1 MRDGLLCS
9 ISSSSFFFF
18 VLPPPPPSCFRHASS
33 TSHLSRRL
41 LSVGLSASTHS
52 ARSCPL
58 PVAFCVLLTQLPL
71 PPPPRPAYK
80 RRGQQPTDTPHPR
93 EEDGLST
100 CHDGSLAALLSLPC
114 TGVRCLS
121 PSVARFPSAG
131 FTPGFTFARVF
142 FFEKAALEKWGVLFI
157 VIVIVSV
164 SPHLCPQ
171 GFDMVCV

>member
-9 ISSSSFFFF
+9 ISSSFFFF
-18 VLPPPPPSCFRHASS
+18 FPPPPAPCRSHRHPLVEVFSLGHLFHTLALPAFCCSS
-33 TSHLSRRL
+33 ILLRFLSRCSSSA
-41 LSVGLSASTHS
+41 LSSSSS

-131 FTPGFTFARVF
+131 FTPGFTFACVF
-142 FFEKAALEKWGVLFI
+142 FSRKRHAKNGGCCL
-157 VIVIVSV
+157 
-164 SPHLCPQ
+164 
-171 GFDMVCV
+171 